1 MNFKLASDYEPRG
14 DQPQAISQLL
24 SGLSAGDRHQVL
36 LGVTGSGKTF
46 TMAKV
51 IEEINRPTIVLA
63 HNKTLAAQLF
73 HEFKSFFPDNAVEYF
88 VSYYD
93 YYQPEAY
100 VPASD
105 TYIEKESTI
114 NDELDK
120 LRMSATRSL
129 FERRDVIVVASVSCI
144 YGLGSPEAYYS
155 MMQLIEK
162 GQSVAREA
170 ILRKL
175 VEIQYERAEDLR
187 RGTFRVR
194 GDMIEIYPPYDDLAV
209 RVEMWGS
216 EIVAIRKFDPV
227 TGQIKTLAG
236 EKEIDRI
243 LIYPKSHYVLPAEQR
258 ERAIQSIYE
267 ELEWWK
273 GELERQGKIVEA
285 QRVVQRTHFDIEMMR
300 TIGYCHG
307 IENYSRHLSGR
318 LPGEA
323 PPTLFDYTPSDFLL
337 FVDESHQTI
346 PQIRGMYH
354 GDRSRKQ
361 TLVDYG
367 FRMPSAL
374 DNRPLNFEEFEH
386 RVNQAVYVSATPGP
400 YELTKS
406 GGVVVEQVLR
416 PTGLVDPQ
424 VEVRPVKGQVD
435 DLLEQIRVRAA
446 RNERVLVTTLT
457 KRMAE
462 DLAEYFTEV
471 GVKCRY
477 LHSEIETLERIR
489 ILRDLRRGEFD
500 VLIGI
505 NLLREGLDLPE
516 VSLVAIL
523 DADKE
528 GFLRSATS
536 LIQSMGR
543 CARHIEGRAILYAD
557 RMTDSMRQA
566 IGETSRRRAKQ
577 EAYNVEHNI
586 TPQSIVKSVDMQLAA
601 IVEAD
606 YLTIPAD
613 EAPIGEI
620 ANEEQL
626 IQVVA
631 QLETQMREAAK
642 NFDFERAATLR
653 DRVRALKQRDLGA
666 IFSSDA
672 IDSPA
677 AAPGAP
683 GLAASV
689 GAAVKTEEGGAAD
702 ETPSSIAPASEPP
715 SGAEA
720 RPVKKRSRAAKV
732 ARKS

>member
-1 MNFKLASDYEPRG
+1 MRFKLASDYEPRG
-14 DQPQAISQLL
+14 DQPEAISQLVR
-24 SGLSAGDRHQVL
+24 GLHDGDRHQVL

-51 IEEINRPTIVLA
+51 IEELNRPAIVLA

-73 HEFKSFFPDNAVEYF
+73 HEFKSFFPQNAVEYF

-100 VPASD
+100 VPSSD
-105 TYIEKESTI
+105 TFIEKEATI

-144 YGLGSPEAYYS
+144 YGIGSPEAYYG
-155 MMQLIEK
+155 MMLMLEK
-162 GQSVAREA
+162 GQQIARES

-175 VEIQYERAEDLR
+175 VEIQYDRAEDLR
-187 RGTFRVR
+187 RGGFRVR
-194 GDMIEIYPPYDDLAV
+194 GDMIEIYPPYEEFAL
-209 RVEMWGS
+209 RIELWGS
-216 EIVAIRKFDPV
+216 QVEAIRRIDPL
-227 TGQIKTLAG
+227 TGQIRSRDD
-236 EKEIDRI
+236 EITRVP
-243 LIYPKSHYVLPAEQR
+243 IYPKTHYVLPAAQK
-258 ERAIQSIYE
+258 ERAIQTIYE
-267 ELEWWK
+267 ELEWWRP
-273 GELERQGKIVEA
+273 ELMRQGKIVEA
-285 QRVVQRTHFDIEMMR
+285 QRVTQRTHFDIEMMR

-307 IENYSRHLSGR
+307 IENYSRHMSGR

-323 PPTLFDYTPSDFLL
+323 PPTLLDYVPSDFLL
-337 FVDESHQTI
+337 VIDESHQTV
-346 PQIRGMYH
+346 PQLRGMYA

-386 RVNQAVYVSATPGP
+386 RINQVVYVSATPGP

-406 GGVVVEQVLR
+406 GGVVVEQVIR

-424 VEVRPVKGQVD
+424 TEVRPVKGQVD
-435 DLLEQIRVRAA
+435 DLLEEIRLRAV

-477 LHSEIETLERIR
+477 LHSEIDTLERVR
-489 ILRDLRRGEFD
+489 ILRSLRRGEFD

-557 RMTDSMRQA
+557 HMTDSMRQA
-566 IGETSRRRAKQ
+566 IGETNRRRAKQ
-577 EAYNVEHNI
+577 EAYNREHNI
-586 TPQSIVKSVDMQLAA
+586 TPQSITRSVDMQLAR

-606 YLTIPAD
+606 YVTVPA
-613 EAPIGEI
+613 EEVAIGEI
-620 ANEEQL
+620 SSEQDL
-626 IQVVA
+626 QLAVA
-631 QLETQMREAAK
+631 QLEVQMREAAK
-642 NFDFERAATLR
+642 NFEFERAAALR
-653 DRVRALKQRDLGA
+653 DRIRGLKQRDLGVIA
-666 IFSSDA
+666 ST
-672 IDSPA
+672 PA
-677 AAPGAP
+677 AP
-683 GLAASV
+683 AAQGESN
-689 GAAVKTEEGGAAD
+689 
-702 ETPSSIAPASEPP
+702 
-715 SGAEA
+715 
-720 RPVKKRSRAAKV
+720 R
-732 ARKS
+732 